1 MLAASQWRV
10 RPQRLDGEED
20 DMTRMMEE
28 DLEER
33 VGGRRANI
41 QPQDSEYIGRK
52 GVSTNFT
59 FTEKNYA
66 QPLIKLNTF
75 LPSFLG
81 CNITHVLTSSPRG
94 VILTSVTLF
103 VHLQKHY

>member
-1 MLAASQWRV
+1 MLAASRWRV

-41 QPQDSEYIGRK
+41 PPQDSEYIGRK
-52 GVSTNFT
+52 VTKSLT
-59 FTEKNYA
+59 FTEKMYA
-66 QPLIKLNTF
+66 QPLKILNT
-75 LPSFLG
+75 S
-81 CNITHVLTSSPRG
+81 
-94 VILTSVTLF
+94 
-103 VHLQKHY
+103 

>member
-1 MLAASQWRV
+1 MSVDNASFASESQKRPHRLEGEERKTKKHWAIICLPLGLVIMLAASRWRV

-41 QPQDSEYIGRK
+41 PPQDSEYIGRK
-52 GVSTNFT
+52 GIS
-59 FTEKNYA
+59 
-66 QPLIKLNTF
+66 IKLY
-75 LPSFLG
+75 L
-81 CNITHVLTSSPRG
+81 
-94 VILTSVTLF
+94 
-103 VHLQKHY
+103 

>member
-1 MLAASQWRV
+1 MLAASRWRV

-41 QPQDSEYIGRK
+41 PPQDSEYIGRK
-52 GVSTNFT
+52 GVRKTID
-59 FTEKNYA
+59 E
-66 QPLIKLNTF
+66 QPLNILNTF
-75 LPSFLG
+75 L
-81 CNITHVLTSSPRG
+81 NISHVRSSSPPR
-94 VILTSVTLF
+94 VLISVALF
-103 VHLQKHY
+103 VHLQKHH

>member
-1 MLAASQWRV
+1 MLAASRWRV

-41 QPQDSEYIGRK
+41 PPLDSEYIGRK
-52 GVSTNFT
+52 REAYLYIQYFTN
-59 FTEKNYA
+59 
-66 QPLIKLNTF
+66 L
-75 LPSFLG
+75 
-81 CNITHVLTSSPRG
+81 R
-94 VILTSVTLF
+94 
-103 VHLQKHY
+103 